1 MQLAKQEVSEVK
13 ERGGFDKSNI
23 TIFFI
28 LLLQRLL
35 RKLKYFSKP
44 TRTINLS
51 SDIVLISVSS
61 NLSDIAKISRGR
73 TISNDR
79 GKRMESFLSRILSF
93 LLHARLLHVS

>member
-1 MQLAKQEVSEVK
+1 MQLAKQEVNEVK

-44 TRTINLS
+44 TRTKPIVRYRL
-51 SDIVLISVSS
+51 DICI
-61 NLSDIAKISRGR
+61 K
-73 TISNDR
+73 
-79 GKRMESFLSRILSF
+79 
-93 LLHARLLHVS
+93 